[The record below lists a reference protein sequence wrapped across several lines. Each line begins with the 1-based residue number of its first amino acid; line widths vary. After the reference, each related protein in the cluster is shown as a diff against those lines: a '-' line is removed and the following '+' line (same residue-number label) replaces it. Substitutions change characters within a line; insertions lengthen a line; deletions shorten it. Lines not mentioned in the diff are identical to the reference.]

1 MEIYKGFRI
10 GSVIGDKW
18 YAGKNINGKNYYLH
32 TNNKLYL
39 EDDYQYDN
47 SLLETVYHKELSD
60 VYKAIDKHIES
71 TETSNMKHKYVYLK
85 YIEDNKE
92 YQDKEFIIKV
102 SKEDYETNLPNI
114 AGEVVKYTY
123 TDDENPEGG
132 TDIFYRFAFELID
145 YNEYKQYSPSSNQ
158 QLVIVTNTQTI
169 KEDLEDDKEYN
180 ILYEQDYIKVTSE
193 NKMVAMFSRDV
204 AKYIYIERS

>member
-10 GSVIGDKW
+10 GSVIGDGW
-18 YAGKNINGKNYYLH
+18 YACKNINGKNYYLH

-47 SLLETVYHKELSD
+47 SLLKTVYHKELSD

-71 TETSNMKHKYVYLK
+71 TETSK
-85 YIEDNKE
+85 
-92 YQDKEFIIKV
+92 
-102 SKEDYETNLPNI
+102 S
-114 AGEVVKYTY
+114 
-123 TDDENPEGG
+123 
-132 TDIFYRFAFELID
+132 
-145 YNEYKQYSPSSNQ
+145 SSNQ